1 MKRPYDLR
9 VICSLI
15 AAVLMQA
22 VLYTGDSDGV
32 PEKFDPFLRRALS
45 DRIAGEP
52 LRSLVPEG
60 DTLRFAWEQDNGRLF
75 NVVVF
80 ADDEVFDKTPY
91 RFNSRMD
98 GFATARLTSTE
109 LNSLAGSR
117 GVHYIEK
124 GGEMQIQLDRSVPE
138 IKANLVHQGNAYN
151 IPFTG
156 KNSIIGIIDTGI
168 DIFHRD
174 FRDPVD
180 TMKTRIISIWNVTL
194 TLQGNEQNPLG
205 FDYGVEYTREQIEA
219 ELRGETTGS
228 IRALDTNGHG
238 THVAGISGGNGAA
251 SSGIFKGVAPE
262 TEYIIVQV
270 PGSGIL
276 ASWVIDGM
284 SYIFSKSSALGM
296 PAVVNMSFGGHGGP
310 HDGTAGHEL
319 AINQHSTQ
327 PGRAVAV
334 AAGNNG
340 DSELHNG
347 GTIPPGQT
355 TEFTVR
361 LPQYQ
366 PDSGNDNDYVLTFLW
381 YEIDGADTLEA
392 TVISPGGYEVTGRR
406 GDEFIIDTDDGAIH
420 YNTFGDYINPKNAR
434 VFLIEF
440 FDQDGTKPP
449 ANGDWRIRLRNRS
462 QTGPVRYNS
471 WMISSSMNNVIY
483 QPNSGRAYTVTQPGT
498 AEYGIT
504 VGSYATRVQWTD
516 RQGNQWHFADAAEER
531 LSPWSGGGPTRDERL
546 KPDISAPG
554 QIIAAAKSVNSTFP
568 NYLSLSDTNY
578 VYLQGTSMATPHIA
592 GVVALLFQAN
602 PMLSGIEMQRIV
614 QSAGFGDLRTSEV
627 PNYRWG
633 YGKINTL
640 FAFNLFDITHDVPD
654 EYTLYQN
661 FPNPFNANTI
671 IRFTIGR
678 PTRGSLIVYDVL
690 GRKVATL
697 HDGPL
702 EPRIYYLQFDASS
715 LSSGIYFYRL
725 ETDRFS
731 EVKKM
736 VVLR

>member
-1 MKRPYDLR
+1 
-9 VICSLI
+9 
-15 AAVLMQA
+15 
-22 VLYTGDSDGV
+22 
-32 PEKFDPFLRRALS
+32 
-45 DRIAGEP
+45 
-52 LRSLVPEG
+52 
-60 DTLRFAWEQDNGRLF
+60 
-75 NVVVF
+75 
-80 ADDEVFDKTPY
+80 
-91 RFNSRMD
+91 MD
-98 GFATARLTSTE
+98 GFATARLTFDRTH
-109 LNSLAGSR
+109 LACR
-117 GVHYIEK
+117 KPRVHYIEK

-194 TLQGNEQNPLG
+194 TPQGNEQNPLG

-284 SYIFSKSSALGM
+284 SYIFSKSSAIGM

-334 AAGNNG
+334 AAGNSG

-347 GTIPPGQT
+347 GSIPPGQT
-355 TEFTVR
+355 TEFIVR
-361 LPQYQ
+361 IPQYQ
-366 PDSGNDNDYVLTFLW
+366 PDAGNDNDYILTFLW
-381 YEIDGADTLEA
+381 YEIAAADTFEA
-392 TVISPGGYEVTGRR
+392 TVISPGGYEVTGKR
-406 GDEFIIDTDDGAIH
+406 GDEFIVETNDGAIH
-420 YNTFGDYINPKNAR
+420 YNTYSDYINQKNAR

-440 FDQDGTKPP
+440 FDQDETKPP
-449 ANGDWRIRLRNRS
+449 VSGDWRIRLRNRS

-471 WMISSSMNNVIY
+471 WMIASSMNNVTY

-516 RQGNQWHFADAAEER
+516 WEGNQWHFADATEER
-531 LSPWSGGGPTRDERL
+531 LSLWSGGGPTRDDRL

-554 QIIAAAKSVNSTFP
+554 QIIAAAKSVNATFP
-568 NYLSLSDTNY
+568 NYLRLSDTNY

-592 GVVALLFQAN
+592 GVAALLFQAN
-602 PMLSGIEMQRIV
+602 PMLTGIEMKRIV
-614 QSAGFGDLRTSEV
+614 QNAGFGDLRTADV
-627 PNYRWG
+627 PNDRWG

-640 FAFNLFDITHDVPD
+640 FAFNLFDITHDIPD

-678 PTRGSLIVYDVL
+678 HTRGSLIVYDVL

-702 EPRIYYLQFDASS
+702 EPRIYYMPFDASS

-725 ETDRFS
+725 ETEWFS